1 MDSGYIWLNH
11 RIGVVGVHQTD
22 IPRRGLGNLNRN
34 RPNDNLLVNN
44 FLKITT
50 MATMKSNDS
59 ALAVM
64 QQMLQE
70 RCIAEP
76 SFAIKMANPSKSM
89 EGAVNYLCSQIQ
101 KSGLCVVDDKE
112 VLNILIHYFDEN
124 EIEDCG
130 KVNCNI
136 VVSKPELSEEDK
148 EMLKEQA
155 REEYKE
161 EQLRLIRRE
170 NTPKATPKPKPATTA
185 PKKGAEIDTI
195 PNLFDDL

>member
-1 MDSGYIWLNH
+1 
-11 RIGVVGVHQTD
+11 
-22 IPRRGLGNLNRN
+22 
-34 RPNDNLLVNN
+34 
-44 FLKITT
+44 
-50 MATMKSNDS
+50 MATMMKSNDT
-59 ALAVM
+59 AILAM
-64 QQMLQE
+64 QKMLQE

-112 VLNILIHYFDEN
+112 VLNILVHYFDEN

-155 REEYKE
+155 REQYKE
-161 EQLRLIRRE
+161 EQLRQIRRE
-170 NTPKATPKPKPATTA
+170 NAPKATPKPTATA

-195 PNLFDDL
+195 PNLFDDEL

>member
-1 MDSGYIWLNH
+1 
-11 RIGVVGVHQTD
+11 
-22 IPRRGLGNLNRN
+22 
-34 RPNDNLLVNN
+34 
-44 FLKITT
+44 
-50 MATMKSNDS
+50 MATHKSNN
-59 ALAVM
+59 AAIAAM

-101 KSGLCVVDDKE
+101 KSGMCCVDDTT
-112 VLNILIHYFDEN
+112 VMNILVHYFDEN

-148 EMLKEQA
+148 AEIRKQAMEQFKKEQLDA
-155 REEYKE
+155 LCRQSQTRKS
-161 EQLRLIRRE
+161 Q
-170 NTPKATPKPKPATTA
+170 PKATATT
-185 PKKGAEIDTI
+185 PKTGEEINVQ
-195 PNLFDDL
+195 PSLFDF

>member
-1 MDSGYIWLNH
+1 
-11 RIGVVGVHQTD
+11 
-22 IPRRGLGNLNRN
+22 
-34 RPNDNLLVNN
+34 
-44 FLKITT
+44 
-50 MATMKSNDS
+50 MATMMKSNDT
-59 ALAVM
+59 AILAM
-64 QQMLQE
+64 QKMLQE

-101 KSGLCVVDDKE
+101 KSGLCVVDDKD
-112 VLNILIHYFDEN
+112 VLNILVHYFDEN

-155 REEYKE
+155 RKEYKE
-161 EQLRLIRRE
+161 EQLRQIRRE
-170 NTPKATPKPKPATTA
+170 NTPKATPKPTTTA

-195 PNLFDDL
+195 PNLFDDEL

>member
-1 MDSGYIWLNH
+1 MDSSSDRLNH
-11 RIGVVGVHQTD
+11 RIGVVGIHQTD

-34 RPNDNLLVNN
+34 RPNDNILVINPI
-44 FLKITT
+44 KITT
-50 MATMKSNDS
+50 MATMKSNDT
-59 ALAVM
+59 AILAM
-64 QQMLQE
+64 QKMLQE

-112 VLNILIHYFDEN
+112 VLNILVHYFDEN

-155 REEYKE
+155 RKEYKE
-161 EQLRLIRRE
+161 EQLRQIRRE
-170 NTPKATPKPKPATTA
+170 NTPKATPKPTTTA